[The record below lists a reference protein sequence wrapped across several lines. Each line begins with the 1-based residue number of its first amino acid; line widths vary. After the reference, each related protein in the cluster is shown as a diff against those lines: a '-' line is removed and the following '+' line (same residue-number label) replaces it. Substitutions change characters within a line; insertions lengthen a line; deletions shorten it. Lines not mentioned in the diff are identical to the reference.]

1 MVGVTPGLLAAQVRG
16 PQVVSRSLRVGAGSH
31 HCPHHARIGSR
42 SRACVC
48 VCVCVCVCL
57 RGDVPCG
64 AARWFSARGAY
75 SRDS

>member
-1 MVGVTPGLLAAQVRG
+1 MLELEVITAPVMLEQAAAPV
-16 PQVVSRSLRVGAGSH
+16 
-31 HCPHHARIGSR
+31 
-42 SRACVC
+42 RACVC
-48 VCVCVCVCL
+48 VCARARL